1 MAIFRLILLVA
12 LLGGLA
18 LLLAQNWSPVLPLV
32 FLGMQTQA
40 LPLAMWILFSTA
52 AGAATSLAI
61 SILFQLSSYFTA
73 PKRQV
78 SPASKPPR
86 TRTPFDSDRPRTE
99 EPKYSYTSP
108 PPSASETADSTRAS
122 AEDWETS
129 SINDDWDFD
138 ETEETA
144 KSPQNTH
151 FRDSDTYEKQQE
163 PKSGSKSG
171 SVYSYNY
178 REPKNSGAGK
188 TESVY
193 DADYRVIVPPYQ
205 PPTDNQADGDE
216 DDWGFLDDD
225 NENEDERPRR

>member
-32 FLGMQTQA
+32 FLGMQTKA

-73 PKRQV
+73 PKRQAP
-78 SPASKPPR
+78 STFKPPK
-86 TRTPFDSDRPRTE
+86 TRTPSGSDRPPTE
-99 EPKYSYTSP
+99 EPKYTYTSP
-108 PPSASETADSTRAS
+108 PPPQSKSTDSNRS
-122 AEDWETS
+122 NAEDWETS
-129 SINDDWDFD
+129 GINDDWDFD
-138 ETEETA
+138 ETEETS
-144 KSPQNTH
+144 KSPQTTQV
-151 FRDSDTYEKQQE
+151 RDSYTYEKPQE
-163 PKSGSKSG
+163 PQSGYKSG

-188 TESVY
+188 TESIY

-205 PPTDNQADGDE
+205 PPTDNQVDGDE

-225 NENEDERPRR
+225 NENEDERTRR